1 MIKKNLITFA
11 LTVIFSVIVAF
22 IIYKKFVYPTIIPVE
37 KNGLI
42 YVFADWAAIISANI
56 CEQKGINV
64 YLENPCDIKN
74 RKHVYGEILLHLP
87 FLEFNKFYQFYFPLI
102 LNILFL
108 FIIVSFF
115 NEKNSFKN
123 YFLVF
128 FIISVPVILA
138 IERAN
143 SDILIFLMMYLISK
157 YKNLFLSHILIIF
170 STLCKFYPI
179 CFGVILLYQ
188 KTVKK
193 IFLNIFIT
201 VIFLILFLIYQYENL
216 INIFNNSAQ
225 FSGSGVYQFSLKG
238 LIKSIPN
245 IQVIINGFN
254 INWLIYLFITGFLI
268 LPLIFFGKKILQI
281 QENEKF
287 LFNIFE
293 FNIFENRLY
302 VVSSLI
308 IIFCYFLVQNFNY
321 REIFLIGLVPYILKN
336 CTIYK
341 GFLNNLYYLIVIK
354 FLISTILIYLTMNK
368 VNVDLNYFMNL
379 AKHILDFYV
388 VLILS
393 IILLINIKNFFK
405 KHFLLNTL

>member
-1 MIKKNLITFA
+1 VIKKNLITFA

-143 SDILIFLMMYLISK
+143 SDILIFLMM
-157 YKNLFLSHILIIF
+157 F
-170 STLCKFYPI
+170 S
-179 CFGVILLYQ
+179 
-188 KTVKK
+188 
-193 IFLNIFIT
+193 
-201 VIFLILFLIYQYENL
+201 
-216 INIFNNSAQ
+216 
-225 FSGSGVYQFSLKG
+225 
-238 LIKSIPN
+238 
-245 IQVIINGFN
+245 
-254 INWLIYLFITGFLI
+254 
-268 LPLIFFGKKILQI
+268 
-281 QENEKF
+281 
-287 LFNIFE
+287 
-293 FNIFENRLY
+293 RLW
-302 VVSSLI
+302 
-308 IIFCYFLVQNFNY
+308 VQQMK
-321 REIFLIGLVPYILKN
+321 L
-336 CTIYK
+336 
-341 GFLNNLYYLIVIK
+341 
-354 FLISTILIYLTMNK
+354 
-368 VNVDLNYFMNL
+368 
-379 AKHILDFYV
+379 
-388 VLILS
+388 
-393 IILLINIKNFFK
+393 
-405 KHFLLNTL
+405 